1 MICAVLL
8 MCAGLVAG
16 NALVIYFCMKTRNN
30 TSEITALFF
39 ISAAVEPTTVHM
51 PVCKDQAFN
60 FLASFP
66 SIVTVRLNYGD
77 IKLKRR

>member
-1 MICAVLL
+1 

-16 NALVIYFCMKTRNN
+16 NALVIYFCMKMRNN
-30 TSEITALFF
+30 TSKITTSFF
-39 ISAAVEPTTVHM
+39 ISAVDEPITVHM

-66 SIVTVRLNYGD
+66 STVTVCGKKMN
-77 IKLKRR
+77 K